1 MKILG
6 QVKSSFIDYPGHA
19 STVIFIG
26 GCNFACDYCHNPAI
40 VKNIGEEISQNDFF
54 AFLEKRKRFLDGV
67 CVTGGEPTLH
77 NEVYDLVKAIKNVG
91 YKVKLDTNGT
101 NPNMIDRLIK
111 EELVDY
117 IAMDI
122 KGPFSKYESITNRDI
137 NLDNISKSIELLM
150 NSNIEYEFRTTVHK
164 EILAKKDIKEI
175 AENIKG
181 SNKYSIQN
189 FKMTKSVLNKN
200 KNYTS
205 FEEHELDDMRDEI
218 SDLINKIS
226 IKK

>member
-19 STVIFIG
+19 ATVIFIG

-40 VKNIGEEISQNDFF
+40 VKNIGEELSQKDFF

-67 CVTGGEPTLH
+67 CITGGEPTLH
-77 NEVYDLVKAIKNVG
+77 KEVYQLVKDIKNMG

-101 NPNMIDRLIK
+101 NPEMIGKLLDEKLI
-111 EELVDY
+111 DF

-122 KGPFSKYESITNRDI
+122 KGPFSKYESIIKRELNIDS
-137 NLDNISKSIELLM
+137 ISKSIDILM
-150 NSNIEYEFRTTVHK
+150 NSEVEYEFRTTIHK
-164 EILAKKDIKEI
+164 EIISKKDIKEI

-181 SNKYSIQN
+181 SKKYSIQN
-189 FKMTKSVLNKN
+189 FRQTKLILNQKEN
-200 KNYTS
+200 FTS
-205 FEEHELDDMRDEI
+205 YEDHELDEMKHEI
-218 SDLINKIS
+218 KDLINKVVIR
-226 IKK
+226 K